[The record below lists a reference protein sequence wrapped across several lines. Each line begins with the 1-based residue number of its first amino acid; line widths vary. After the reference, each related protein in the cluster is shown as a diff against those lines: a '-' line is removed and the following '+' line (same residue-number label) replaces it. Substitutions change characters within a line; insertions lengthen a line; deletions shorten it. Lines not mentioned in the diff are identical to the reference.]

1 MKYDTQ
7 KRASFCKSNYL
18 LSSLMIYQVQ
28 KTLVSF
34 RLDHYQLASNLIGL
48 NLKPTITD
56 TIVNNNNSAP
66 NNILNTLTSLNT
78 NSRSSAEIPVVKS
91 DLLKDNS
98 SETNPSTFATLT
110 PVVAM
115 SSKAASAAAAAVSK
129 ASAKTLNI
137 AEKMKKLNREEKLL
151 SESSTNG
158 DSLMSFNSASSNDEM
173 VTSSDMNHPKP
184 KK

>member
-1 MKYDTQ
+1 M
-7 KRASFCKSNYL
+7 
-18 LSSLMIYQVQ
+18 
-28 KTLVSF
+28 
-34 RLDHYQLASNLIGL
+34 
-48 NLKPTITD
+48 KPTITD
-56 TIVNNNNSAP
+56 TIVNNNNSVP
-66 NNILNTLTSLNT
+66 NILNTLTSLNT
-78 NSRSSAEIPVVKS
+78 SSRSSELLKAAEIPVVKS

-110 PVVAM
+110 PVLGM
-115 SSKAASAAAAAVSK
+115 SSKAASAAASK
-129 ASAKTLNI
+129 ANAKALNI

>member
-1 MKYDTQ
+1 M
-7 KRASFCKSNYL
+7 
-18 LSSLMIYQVQ
+18 
-28 KTLVSF
+28 
-34 RLDHYQLASNLIGL
+34 
-48 NLKPTITD
+48 KPTITD
-56 TIVNNNNSAP
+56 TIVNNNNSAQ

-78 NSRSSAEIPVVKS
+78 NSRSSELLKAAEIPVVKS
-91 DLLKDNS
+91 DLLKDSS

-110 PVVAM
+110 PVVGM
-115 SSKAASAAAAAVSK
+115 SSKAASAAAAAASK

>member
-1 MKYDTQ
+1 M
-7 KRASFCKSNYL
+7 
-18 LSSLMIYQVQ
+18 
-28 KTLVSF
+28 
-34 RLDHYQLASNLIGL
+34 
-48 NLKPTITD
+48 
-56 TIVNNNNSAP
+56 NNNNSVP

-78 NSRSSAEIPVVKS
+78 NSRSSELLKAAEIPVVKS
-91 DLLKDNS
+91 DLLKDSS

-110 PVVAM
+110 PVVGM
-115 SSKAASAAAAAVSK
+115 SSKAASAAAAAASK

>member
-1 MKYDTQ
+1 M
-7 KRASFCKSNYL
+7 
-18 LSSLMIYQVQ
+18 
-28 KTLVSF
+28 
-34 RLDHYQLASNLIGL
+34 
-48 NLKPTITD
+48 KPTITD
-56 TIVNNNNSAP
+56 TIVNNNNNNNSAP

-78 NSRSSAEIPVVKS
+78 NSRSSELLKAAEIPVVKS
-91 DLLKDNS
+91 DLLKDSS

-110 PVVAM
+110 PVVGM
-115 SSKAASAAAAAVSK
+115 SSKAASAAAAASK

>member
-1 MKYDTQ
+1 M
-7 KRASFCKSNYL
+7 
-18 LSSLMIYQVQ
+18 
-28 KTLVSF
+28 
-34 RLDHYQLASNLIGL
+34 
-48 NLKPTITD
+48 KPTITD

-78 NSRSSAEIPVVKS
+78 NSRSSELLKAAEIPVVKS
-91 DLLKDNS
+91 GLLKDSS

-110 PVVAM
+110 PVVGM
-115 SSKAASAAAAAVSK
+115 SSKAASAAAAAASK

>member
-1 MKYDTQ
+1 M
-7 KRASFCKSNYL
+7 
-18 LSSLMIYQVQ
+18 
-28 KTLVSF
+28 
-34 RLDHYQLASNLIGL
+34 
-48 NLKPTITD
+48 
-56 TIVNNNNSAP
+56 NNNNSVP

-78 NSRSSAEIPVVKS
+78 NSRSSELLKAAEIPVVKS
-91 DLLKDNS
+91 DLLKDSS

-110 PVVAM
+110 PVVGM
-115 SSKAASAAAAAVSK
+115 SSKAASTAAAAASK

>member
-1 MKYDTQ
+1 M
-7 KRASFCKSNYL
+7 
-18 LSSLMIYQVQ
+18 
-28 KTLVSF
+28 
-34 RLDHYQLASNLIGL
+34 
-48 NLKPTITD
+48 KPTITD
-56 TIVNNNNSAP
+56 TIVNNNNNSVP
-66 NNILNTLTSLNT
+66 NILNTLTSLNT
-78 NSRSSAEIPVVKS
+78 NSRSSELLKAAEIPVVKS

-110 PVVAM
+110 PVLGM
-115 SSKAASAAAAAVSK
+115 SSKAASAAASK
-129 ASAKTLNI
+129 ASAKALNI

>member
-1 MKYDTQ
+1 M
-7 KRASFCKSNYL
+7 
-18 LSSLMIYQVQ
+18 
-28 KTLVSF
+28 
-34 RLDHYQLASNLIGL
+34 
-48 NLKPTITD
+48 KPTITD
-56 TIVNNNNSAP
+56 TIVNNNNSVP

-78 NSRSSAEIPVVKS
+78 NSRSSELLKAAEIPVVKS
-91 DLLKDNS
+91 DLLKDSS

-110 PVVAM
+110 PVVGM
-115 SSKAASAAAAAVSK
+115 SSKAASAAAAAASK